1 MSQFEDSLEYPKQ
14 TVCFKFVNNLRTL
27 KSAINRI
34 IYDDDYRKLFLNISY
49 KEFPK
54 IEETTMD
61 FCANG
66 ENLSYLPL
74 YVFSGKTSLSGPPLH
89 CLGMSRHFELMYN
102 MGIQLLHCGKA
113 LPAFECLIE
122 AVQMFQI
129 NPHLWLRLA
138 ECCIMA
144 YREVGGVYLNKPFVY

>member
-1 MSQFEDSLEYPKQ
+1 MLLE
-14 TVCFKFVNNLRTL
+14 FKSNNNNL
-27 KSAINRI
+27 
-34 IYDDDYRKLFLNISY
+34 
-49 KEFPK
+49 
-54 IEETTMD
+54 
-61 FCANG
+61 
-66 ENLSYLPL
+66 LPAK
-74 YVFSGKTSLSGPPLH
+74 VSLSGPPLH

-138 ECCIMA
+138 ECCMMA
-144 YREVGGVYLNKPFVY
+144 YREVFAPSLLITKVIELYVIHLT

>member
-1 MSQFEDSLEYPKQ
+1 M
-14 TVCFKFVNNLRTL
+14 
-27 KSAINRI
+27 
-34 IYDDDYRKLFLNISY
+34 
-49 KEFPK
+49 
-54 IEETTMD
+54 
-61 FCANG
+61 
-66 ENLSYLPL
+66 SYLPL

-144 YREVGGVYLNKPFVY
+144 YREVSGKALPAFECLIEAVQMFKINPHPHFCILKNLNGFFEK